1 MLKIT
6 LTLTLT
12 LTYTRPPMFD
22 RLQRRNNSH
31 FVKFFISPADCG
43 VWTYPH
49 FYTDERPCGTVQMV
63 HVGCVCVCVCVCR
76 WACVRRLSVCCSSH
90 CPPHVRLASTPSS
103 AINTPSPQPAP
114 ARRPTPDAA
123 MMMTSRAPAHRA
135 HSQSDYVSLRGDE
148 VA

>member
-1 MLKIT
+1 VTVSGTYQVMLKIT

-63 HVGCVCVCVCVCR
+63 HVGCVCLCVDGPVCDGCLS
-76 WACVRRLSVCCSSH
+76 AVRRTVLLTSASRRRRRQLSTRPALSQH
-90 CPPHVRLASTPSS
+90 QLA
-103 AINTPSPQPAP
+103 
-114 ARRPTPDAA
+114 ARRPTP
-123 MMMTSRAPAHRA
+123 P
-135 HSQSDYVSLRGDE
+135 
-148 VA
+148 